1 MFKALTSEE
10 KAPYEEMARKDKE
23 RYKREMADY
32 VPPSESEDESDSNK
46 KGKGKKT
53 TKKKKDPNAPKR
65 GKSSFM
71 FFSTEWRS
79 KIKEENPD
87 ATFGELVSIL
97 ATNSK
102 CLILSS
108 DVCTFFVIQLALN
121 LLWPGVF
128 NSSEY
133 LLSLIMIIFMVVFSA
148 LYAYMTYDSL
158 PNASMLVWPYI
169 AWISFATLINIAYY
183 LEFR

>member
-1 MFKALTSEE
+1 MTFDSK
-10 KAPYEEMARKDKE
+10 YEPFFQ
-23 RYKREMADY
+23 
-32 VPPSESEDESDSNK
+32 PPGWIIGPIWMVLYTTIAISFYLVIANRNEVSNF
-46 KGKGKKT
+46 T
-53 TKKKKDPNAPKR
+53 
-65 GKSSFM
+65 
-71 FFSTEWRS
+71 
-79 KIKEENPD
+79 
-87 ATFGELVSIL
+87 L
-97 ATNSK
+97 
-102 CLILSS
+102 
-108 DVCTFFVIQLALN
+108 VCTFFVIQLALN

>member
-1 MFKALTSEE
+1 MTFDSE
-10 KAPYEEMARKDKE
+10 YEPFFE
-23 RYKREMADY
+23 
-32 VPPSESEDESDSNK
+32 PPGWIIGPIWMVLYTTIAISFYLVITNRNEVSNF
-46 KGKGKKT
+46 T
-53 TKKKKDPNAPKR
+53 
-65 GKSSFM
+65 
-71 FFSTEWRS
+71 
-79 KIKEENPD
+79 
-87 ATFGELVSIL
+87 L
-97 ATNSK
+97 A
-102 CLILSS
+102 
-108 DVCTFFVIQLALN
+108 CTFFVIQLALN

-133 LLSLIMIIFMVVFSA
+133 LLSLIMITFMVVFSA

>member
-1 MFKALTSEE
+1 
-10 KAPYEEMARKDKE
+10 MAQKDKE

-71 FFSTEWRS
+71 FFSTEWRY

-87 ATFGELVSIL
+87 ATFGELVSIS

-108 DVCTFFVIQLALN
+108 DVCTFFVIQGKLVGAKFKALSAEEKK
-121 LLWPGVF
+121 PYEEMAEKDKARYVKEMAAYKQKSKEKAAESDDGSSDSDDDDDGVD
-128 NSSEY
+128 
-133 LLSLIMIIFMVVFSA
+133 
-148 LYAYMTYDSL
+148 DSD
-158 PNASMLVWPYI
+158 NGSDDSDSDSDDSDSDV
-169 AWISFATLINIAYY
+169 
-183 LEFR
+183 

>member
-1 MFKALTSEE
+1 MTFDSK
-10 KAPYEEMARKDKE
+10 YEPFFQ
-23 RYKREMADY
+23 
-32 VPPSESEDESDSNK
+32 PPGWIIGPIWMVLYTTIAISFYLVIANRNEVSNF
-46 KGKGKKT
+46 T
-53 TKKKKDPNAPKR
+53 
-65 GKSSFM
+65 
-71 FFSTEWRS
+71 
-79 KIKEENPD
+79 
-87 ATFGELVSIL
+87 L
-97 ATNSK
+97 
-102 CLILSS
+102 
-108 DVCTFFVIQLALN
+108 VCTSFVIQLALN